1 MDEEFMTAEEI
12 RQEIAKLK
20 LRLAF
25 QQDFEDEVGTLRGNA
40 FPARVKRLC
49 DGLKTRTEPSTPPR
63 RRTAW
68 HIPKGGR
75 IVAAVLIVL
84 MVGAGSAA
92 AALQMA
98 SVGLLGLSAQS
109 YPDHTSYSL
118 TYTGKTIEVPESW
131 EGSFYPAYIP
141 EGFVYRNAATSE
153 VIYADASKRALSFS
167 ENGVGSSVDYDTENA
182 KITAVE
188 LNGAE
193 ATLIEKEEWVT
204 VIWLANNRLFSIDMQ
219 GSAEE
224 ALMVAASVIMI
235 R

>member
-1 MDEEFMTAEEI
+1 MTAEEI

-40 FPARVKRLC
+40 FPVRVKRLC
-49 DGLKTRTEPSTPPR
+49 DGLRERTEPSAPPR

-84 MVGAGSAA
+84 MVGAGSAV

-98 SVGLLGLSAQS
+98 GVSLLGLNAQS
-109 YPDHTSYSL
+109 CPDHTSYSL

-131 EGSFYPAYIP
+131 EDSFYPAYIP
-141 EGFVYRNAATSE
+141 EGFVYKESYFHG
-153 VIYADASKRALSFS
+153 VDYVDAKGNMLSYS
-167 ENGVGSSVDYDTENA
+167 ENTMGAHISFDTENA
-182 KITAVE
+182 DVKAVQI
-188 LNGAE
+188 NGAE
-193 ATLIEKEEWVT
+193 ATLIEKEGWST
-204 VIWLANNRLFSIDMQ
+204 VIWSANNRLFVVDLK
-219 GSAEE
+219 GEAEI
-224 ALMVAASVIMI
+224 ALMVAASVTLI

>member
-1 MDEEFMTAEEI
+1 MTAEEI

-49 DGLKTRTEPSTPPR
+49 DGLKARTELSTPPR
-63 RRTAW
+63 RRTACY
-68 HIPKGGR
+68 IPKGGR

-84 MVGAGSAA
+84 MVGAGSAI

-98 SVGLLGLSAQS
+98 GVGLLGLNAQS

-131 EGSFYPAYIP
+131 EDSFYPAYIP
-141 EGFVYRNAATSE
+141 EGFVYKESYFHG
-153 VIYADASKRALSFS
+153 VDYVDAKGNMLSYS
-167 ENGVGSSVDYDTENA
+167 ENTMGAHISFDTENA
-182 KITAVE
+182 DVKAVQI
-188 LNGAE
+188 NGAE
-193 ATLIEKEEWVT
+193 ATLIEKEGWST
-204 VIWLANNRLFSIDMQ
+204 VIWSANNRLFVVDLK
-219 GSAEE
+219 GEAEI
-224 ALMVAASVIMI
+224 ALMVAASVTLI

>member
-49 DGLKTRTEPSTPPR
+49 DGLKARTELSTPPR

-68 HIPKGGR
+68 YIPKGGR

-84 MVGAGSAA
+84 MVGAGSAI

-98 SVGLLGLSAQS
+98 GVSILGLSAQS

-131 EGSFYPAYIP
+131 EDSFYPAYIP
-141 EGFVYRNAATSE
+141 EGFVYKESYFHG
-153 VIYADASKRALSFS
+153 VDYVDAKGNMLSYS
-167 ENGVGSSVDYDTENA
+167 ENTMGAHISFDTENA
-182 KITAVE
+182 DVKAVQI
-188 LNGAE
+188 NGAE
-193 ATLIEKEEWVT
+193 ATLIEKEGWST
-204 VIWLANNRLFSIDMQ
+204 VIWSANNRLFVVDLK
-219 GSAEE
+219 GEAEI
-224 ALMVAASVIMI
+224 ALMVAASVTLI

>member
-1 MDEEFMTAEEI
+1 MTAEEI

-49 DGLKTRTEPSTPPR
+49 DGLKAWTEPSTPPH
-63 RRTAW
+63 RRTTW
-68 HIPKGGR
+68 RIPKGGR

-84 MVGAGSAA
+84 MVGAGSAV

-98 SVGLLGLSAQS
+98 GVSLLGLSAQS

-131 EGSFYPAYIP
+131 EDSFYPAYIP
-141 EGFVYRNAATSE
+141 EGFVYKESYFHG
-153 VIYADASKRALSFS
+153 VDYVDAKGNMLSYS
-167 ENGVGSSVDYDTENA
+167 ENTMGAHISFDTENA
-182 KITAVE
+182 DVKAVQI
-188 LNGAE
+188 NGAE
-193 ATLIEKEEWVT
+193 ATLIEKEGWST
-204 VIWLANNRLFSIDMQ
+204 VIWSANNRLFVVDLK
-219 GSAEE
+219 GEAEI
-224 ALMVAASVIMI
+224 ALMVAASVTLI

>member
-1 MDEEFMTAEEI
+1 MDEEYRTAEEI

-75 IVAAVLIVL
+75 IVAAVLFVL

-141 EGFVYRNAATSE
+141 EGFVYRNSATSE

>member
-1 MDEEFMTAEEI
+1 MTAEEI

-25 QQDFEDEVGTLRGNA
+25 QQDFEDEVETLDRGA

-49 DGLKTRTEPSTPPR
+49 DGLRERTEPSVPPR

-68 HIPKGGR
+68 RIPKGGR

-98 SVGLLGLSAQS
+98 SVGLLGMSAQS

-131 EGSFYPAYIP
+131 EDSFYPAYIP
-141 EGFVYRNAATSE
+141 EGFVYKESYFHG
-153 VIYADASKRALSFS
+153 VDYVDAKGNMLSYS
-167 ENGVGSSVDYDTENA
+167 ENTMGAHISFDTENA
-182 KITAVE
+182 DVKAVQI
-188 LNGAE
+188 NGAE
-193 ATLIEKEEWVT
+193 ATLIKKEGWST
-204 VIWLANNRLFSIDMQ
+204 VIWSANNRLFVVDLK
-219 GSAEE
+219 GEAEI
-224 ALMVAASVIMI
+224 ALMVAASVTLI

>member
-1 MDEEFMTAEEI
+1 MTAEEI
-12 RQEIAKLK
+12 RQDIAKLK

-49 DGLKTRTEPSTPPR
+49 DGLKARTELSTPPR

-68 HIPKGGR
+68 YIPKGGR

-84 MVGAGSAA
+84 MVGAGSAI

-98 SVGLLGLSAQS
+98 GVGLLGLNAQS

-131 EGSFYPAYIP
+131 EDSFYPAYIP
-141 EGFVYRNAATSE
+141 EGFVYKESYFHG
-153 VIYADASKRALSFS
+153 VDYVDAKGNMLSYS
-167 ENGVGSSVDYDTENA
+167 ENTMGAHISFDTENA
-182 KITAVE
+182 DVKAVQI
-188 LNGAE
+188 NGAE
-193 ATLIEKEEWVT
+193 ATLIEKEGWST
-204 VIWLANNRLFSIDMQ
+204 VIWSANNRLFVVDLK
-219 GSAEE
+219 GEAEI
-224 ALMVAASVIMI
+224 ALMVAASVTLI

>member
-1 MDEEFMTAEEI
+1 MTAEEI

-25 QQDFEDEVGTLRGNA
+25 QQDFEDEVETLDRAA
-40 FPARVKRLC
+40 FPERVKRLC

-68 HIPKGGR
+68 RIPKGGR

-84 MVGAGSAA
+84 MVGAGSAI

-98 SVGLLGLSAQS
+98 GVGLLGLNAQS

-131 EGSFYPAYIP
+131 EDSFYPAYIP
-141 EGFVYRNAATSE
+141 EGFVYKESYFHG
-153 VIYADASKRALSFS
+153 VDYVDAKGNMLSYS
-167 ENGVGSSVDYDTENA
+167 ENTMGAHISFDTENA
-182 KITAVE
+182 DVKAVQI
-188 LNGAE
+188 NGAE
-193 ATLIEKEEWVT
+193 ATLIEKEGWST
-204 VIWLANNRLFSIDMQ
+204 VIWSANNRLFVVDLK
-219 GSAEE
+219 GEAEI
-224 ALMVAASVIMI
+224 ALMVAASVTLI

>member
-1 MDEEFMTAEEI
+1 M
-12 RQEIAKLK
+12 
-20 LRLAF
+20 
-25 QQDFEDEVGTLRGNA
+25 
-40 FPARVKRLC
+40 
-49 DGLKTRTEPSTPPR
+49 PPR

-68 HIPKGGR
+68 RIPKGGR

-84 MVGAGSAA
+84 MVGAGSAI

-98 SVGLLGLSAQS
+98 SVGLLGMSAQS

-141 EGFVYRNAATSE
+141 EGFTYRSSATSE
-153 VIYADASKRALSFS
+153 VVYVDASKRALSFS

-193 ATLIEKEEWVT
+193 ATLIEKEDWVT

-224 ALMVAASVIMI
+224 ALMVAASVMMI

>member
-1 MDEEFMTAEEI
+1 MTAEEI

-49 DGLKTRTEPSTPPR
+49 DGLKARTELSTPPR

-68 HIPKGGR
+68 YIPKGGR

-84 MVGAGSAA
+84 MVGAGSAI

-98 SVGLLGLSAQS
+98 GVGLLGLNAQS

-118 TYTGKTIEVPESW
+118 MYTGKTIEVPESW
-131 EGSFYPAYIP
+131 EDSFYPAYIP
-141 EGFVYRNAATSE
+141 EGFVYKESYFHG
-153 VIYADASKRALSFS
+153 VDYVDAKGNMLSYS
-167 ENGVGSSVDYDTENA
+167 ENTMGAHISFDTENA
-182 KITAVE
+182 DVKAVQI
-188 LNGAE
+188 NGAE
-193 ATLIEKEEWVT
+193 ATLIEKEGWST
-204 VIWLANNRLFSIDMQ
+204 VIWSANNRLFVVDLK
-219 GSAEE
+219 GEAEI
-224 ALMVAASVIMI
+224 ALMVAASVTLI

>member
-1 MDEEFMTAEEI
+1 MTAEEI

-49 DGLKTRTEPSTPPR
+49 DGLKARTELSTPPR

-68 HIPKGGR
+68 YIPKGGR

-84 MVGAGSAA
+84 MVGAGSAI

-98 SVGLLGLSAQS
+98 GVGLLGLNAQS

-131 EGSFYPAYIP
+131 EDSFYPSYIP
-141 EGFVYRNAATSE
+141 EGFVYKESYFHG
-153 VIYADASKRALSFS
+153 VDYVDAKGNMLSYS
-167 ENGVGSSVDYDTENA
+167 ENTMGAHISFDTENA
-182 KITAVE
+182 DVKAVQI
-188 LNGAE
+188 NGAE
-193 ATLIEKEEWVT
+193 ATLIEKEGWST
-204 VIWLANNRLFSIDMQ
+204 VIWSANNRLFVVDLK
-219 GSAEE
+219 GEAEI
-224 ALMVAASVIMI
+224 ALMVAASVTLI

>member
-1 MDEEFMTAEEI
+1 MTAEEI

-25 QQDFEDEVGTLRGNA
+25 QQDFEDEVETLDRAA
-40 FPARVKRLC
+40 FPERVKRLC

-84 MVGAGSAA
+84 MVGAGSAI

-98 SVGLLGLSAQS
+98 GVSLLGLSAQS

-131 EGSFYPAYIP
+131 DGSFYPAYIP
-141 EGFVYRNAATSE
+141 DGFVYKESYLHE
-153 VIYADASKRALSFS
+153 VVYADAKGNTLSYS
-167 ENGVGSSVDYDTENA
+167 EYTMGTQASYDTENA
-182 KITAVE
+182 NVKAVHI
-188 LNGAE
+188 NGAE
-193 ATLIEKEEWVT
+193 AMFIEKEGWSA
-204 VIWLANNRLFSIDMQ
+204 VIWSANNRLFIVDLK
-219 GSAEE
+219 GEAEI
-224 ALMVAASVIMI
+224 ALKVALSVTMI
-235 R
+235 Q

>member
-1 MDEEFMTAEEI
+1 MTAEEI

-49 DGLKTRTEPSTPPR
+49 DGLKARTELSTPPR

-68 HIPKGGR
+68 YIPKGGR

-84 MVGAGSAA
+84 MVGAGSAI

-98 SVGLLGLSAQS
+98 GVGLLGLNTQS

-131 EGSFYPAYIP
+131 EDSFYPAYIP
-141 EGFVYRNAATSE
+141 EGFVYKESYFHG
-153 VIYADASKRALSFS
+153 VDYVDAKGNMLSYS
-167 ENGVGSSVDYDTENA
+167 ENTMGAHISFDTENA
-182 KITAVE
+182 DVKAVQI
-188 LNGAE
+188 NGAE
-193 ATLIEKEEWVT
+193 ATLIEKEGWST
-204 VIWLANNRLFSIDMQ
+204 VIWSANNRLFVVDLK
-219 GSAEE
+219 GEAEI
-224 ALMVAASVIMI
+224 ALMVAASVTLI

>member
-1 MDEEFMTAEEI
+1 MTAEEI

-49 DGLKTRTEPSTPPR
+49 DGLKARTELSTPPR

-68 HIPKGGR
+68 YIPKGGR

-84 MVGAGSAA
+84 MVGAGSAI

-98 SVGLLGLSAQS
+98 GVGLLGLNAQS

-131 EGSFYPAYIP
+131 EDSFYPAYIP
-141 EGFVYRNAATSE
+141 EGFVYKESYFQG
-153 VIYADASKRALSFS
+153 VDYVDAKGNMLSYS
-167 ENGVGSSVDYDTENA
+167 ENTMGAHISFDTENA
-182 KITAVE
+182 DVKAVQI
-188 LNGAE
+188 NGAE
-193 ATLIEKEEWVT
+193 ATLIEKEGWST
-204 VIWLANNRLFSIDMQ
+204 VIWSANNRLFVVDLK
-219 GSAEE
+219 GEAEI
-224 ALMVAASVIMI
+224 ALMVAASVTLI

>member
-1 MDEEFMTAEEI
+1 MTAEEI
-12 RQEIAKLK
+12 REEIAKLK

-25 QQDFEDEVGTLRGNA
+25 QQDFEDDVETLDRVA

-49 DGLKTRTEPSTPPR
+49 DGLRERTEPSTPLR

-68 HIPKGGR
+68 RIPKGGR

-84 MVGAGSAA
+84 MVGAGSAV

-98 SVGLLGLSAQS
+98 GVSLLGLSAQS

-131 EGSFYPAYIP
+131 EDSFYPAYIP
-141 EGFVYRNAATSE
+141 EGFVYKESYFHG
-153 VIYADASKRALSFS
+153 VDYVDAKGNMLSYS
-167 ENGVGSSVDYDTENA
+167 ENTMGAHISFDTENA
-182 KITAVE
+182 DVKAVQI
-188 LNGAE
+188 NGTE
-193 ATLIEKEEWVT
+193 ATLIEKEGWST
-204 VIWLANNRLFSIDMQ
+204 VIWSANNRLFVVDLK
-219 GSAEE
+219 GEAEI
-224 ALMVAASVIMI
+224 ALMVAASVTLI